1 MDESLPPDELLG
13 KEVVI
18 EWFGG
23 EWPSFHDA
31 EIVSLALSRK
41 GTSLL
46 RIYPYFPK
54 KPATVEFRLEH
65 ITNLE
70 LSDFSPQN
78 VIFDLFLR
86 RVTKQSESAIRI
98 ELDPCYGLSGWIEAK
113 LVRVGLIPGKS
124 PDLVSQW

>member
-46 RIYPYFPK
+46 RIYPYFL
-54 KPATVEFRLEH
+54 TRSRQQ
-65 ITNLE
+65 
-70 LSDFSPQN
+70 LSSAWN
-78 VIFDLFLR
+78 TLRTSNSLTSARRMSSSIFFL
-86 RVTKQSESAIRI
+86 QE
-98 ELDPCYGLSGWIEAK
+98 
-113 LVRVGLIPGKS
+113 
-124 PDLVSQW
+124 